1 MEEKLDRIIQL
12 LEIIANKNTF
22 RYWSLEEELLVR
34 DAYEQ
39 NISDLDIAIMLR
51 EKLRSDRST
60 SAVKARAREMGLDR
74 PSSKK
79 KTIVKEVTSNNS
91 SFKKEPSIMDSIYDD
106 PPF

>member
-39 NISDLDIAIMLR
+39 DISDLDIAIMLK
-51 EKLRSDRST
+51 EKLVSERST
-60 SAVKARAREMGLDR
+60 SAVKARASEMGLKR
-74 PSSKK
+74 PSRKK
-79 KTIVKEVTSNNS
+79 KTIVEEVSTNKS
-91 SFKKEPSIMDSIYDD
+91 SFKKEQSIMDSIYDD